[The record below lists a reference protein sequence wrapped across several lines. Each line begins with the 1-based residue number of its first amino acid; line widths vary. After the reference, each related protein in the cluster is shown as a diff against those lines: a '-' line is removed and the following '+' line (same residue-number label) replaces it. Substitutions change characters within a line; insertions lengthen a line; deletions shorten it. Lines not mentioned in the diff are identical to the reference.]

1 MKKSAIRET
10 LNRLLWDPK
19 YRHSR
24 EHVIEYKHRENSREV
39 IKKIYIKDIIS
50 IGGWYIIVKCGERE
64 KVIPFHRITRII
76 SQEGRVLWA
85 KA

>member
-19 YRHSR
+19 YKHNKK
-24 EHVIEYKHRENSREV
+24 HVIEYKHREDCGEV
-39 IKKIYIKDIIS
+39 IKKIYVKDIVSIS
-50 IGGWYIIVKCGERE
+50 SWYIIVKCSERE
-64 KVIPFHRITRII
+64 KVVPFHRITKII

-85 KA
+85 KT